1 MKTTQLSKFS
11 YFCPSNYVIVLTIM
25 QKFKDLIHEE
35 LSGWKPFDIIWLVT
49 VCTIITTV
57 TLLTSNTEAFGQS
70 HPTLSDGA
78 VKACVVCSIIA
89 AIIGVINVVLGGKG
103 KLSNYFFG
111 VVSACLMIYINLT
124 VKNYGIMLVSV
135 YNLVMQFVGFRSWS
149 KNMNSTTHEV
159 KKIHMKPNER
169 LIYAGLLVVATVIL
183 GFIMQK
189 VGDSH
194 PFIDAFITSAQVLA
208 MIMMVRMYA
217 EQWWLWIVINVA
229 SIYLF
234 LTSREVTLAL
244 ALMYMV
250 YFVNSIIMCVRW
262 EREARENDKLLETN
276 S

>member
-1 MKTTQLSKFS
+1 
-11 YFCPSNYVIVLTIM
+11 M

-35 LSGWKPFDIIWLVT
+35 LSGWKPFDIIWLLT
-49 VCTIITTV
+49 VCAIITTV
-57 TLLTSNTEAFGQS
+57 TLLTSNADAFGQS
-70 HPTLSDGA
+70 HPTLSAGA

-135 YNLVMQFVGFRSWS
+135 YNLVMQFVGFRAWS
-149 KNMNSTTHEV
+149 KNMNAATHEV
-159 KKIHMKPNER
+159 KKIHMMKKER
-169 LIYAGLLVVATVIL
+169 WIYAGILVVATAVL

-189 VGDSH
+189 VGDAH

-208 MIMMVRMYA
+208 MILMVRMFA
-217 EQWWLWIVINVA
+217 EQWWLWIVINIA

-234 LTSREVTLAL
+234 LASREVTLAL

-262 EREARENDKLLETN
+262 EREARENDKAAESL

>member
-1 MKTTQLSKFS
+1 
-11 YFCPSNYVIVLTIM
+11 M
-25 QKFKDLIHEE
+25 QKIKDLIHEE

-49 VCTIITTV
+49 VCAVITTV

-70 HPTLSDGA
+70 HPTLSAGA

-135 YNLVMQFVGFRSWS
+135 YNLVMQFVGFRAWS
-149 KNMNSTTHEV
+149 KNMNKDTHEV
-159 KKIHMKPNER
+159 KKIHMKKSQR
-169 LIYAGLLVVATVIL
+169 WMYAGILAVATVVL
-183 GFIMQK
+183 GFIMRQ

-194 PFIDAFITSAQVLA
+194 PFIDAFITSAQVIA
-208 MIMMVRMYA
+208 MILMVSMFA
-217 EQWWLWIVINVA
+217 EQWWLWIVINIA

-244 ALMYMV
+244 ALMYVV
-250 YFVNSIIMCVRW
+250 YFVNSIIMCIKW
-262 EREARENDKLLETN
+262 EKEARENDKALQEMAN
-276 S
+276 QQ

>member
-1 MKTTQLSKFS
+1 
-11 YFCPSNYVIVLTIM
+11 M

-35 LSGWKPFDIIWLVT
+35 LAGWKPFDIIWLLT
-49 VCTIITTV
+49 VCVIITTV
-57 TLLTSNTEAFGQS
+57 TLLTSNADAFGQS
-70 HPTLSDGA
+70 HPSLSVGA

-111 VVSACLMIYINLT
+111 VISACLMIYINLT

-135 YNLVMQFVGFRSWS
+135 YNLIMQFVGFHSWS
-149 KNMNSTTHEV
+149 KNMNSNTHEV
-159 KKIHMKPNER
+159 KKIHMKRNER
-169 LIYAGLLVVATVIL
+169 WIYSGILAVATVVL

-189 VGDSH
+189 VGDTH
-194 PFIDAFITSAQVLA
+194 PFIDAFITSAQVIA
-208 MIMMVRMYA
+208 MILMVRMFA
-217 EQWWLWIVINVA
+217 EQWWLWIIINIA

-250 YFVNSIIMCVRW
+250 YFVNSIIMCIRW
-262 EREARENDKLLETN
+262 EREARENDRGY
-276 S
+276 

>member
-1 MKTTQLSKFS
+1 
-11 YFCPSNYVIVLTIM
+11 M
-25 QKFKDLIHEE
+25 QKFNELIQEE
-35 LSGWKPFDIIWLVT
+35 LKGWKPFDIIWLVT
-49 VCTIITTV
+49 VCAIITTV

-70 HPTLSDGA
+70 HPALSAGA

-111 VVSACLMIYINLT
+111 VISACLMIYINLT

-135 YNLVMQFVGFRSWS
+135 YNLVMQFVGFRAWS
-149 KNMNSTTHEV
+149 KNMNKATHEV
-159 KKIHMKPNER
+159 KKIHMKKNMR
-169 LIYAGLLVVATVIL
+169 LVYAAILAAATVAL
-183 GFIMQK
+183 GFVMRY
-189 VGDSH
+189 VGDAH
-194 PFIDAFITSAQVLA
+194 PFIDAFITSAQVIA
-208 MIMMVRMYA
+208 MILMVSMFA
-217 EQWWLWIVINVA
+217 EQWWLWIVINIA

-262 EREARENDKLLETN
+262 EREARENDQLISREA
-276 S
+276 

>member
-1 MKTTQLSKFS
+1 
-11 YFCPSNYVIVLTIM
+11 M
-25 QKFKDLIHEE
+25 QKFKELIKEE

-49 VCTIITTV
+49 VCAIITTV

-70 HPTLSDGA
+70 HPTLSPAA

-111 VVSACLMIYINLT
+111 VISACLMIYINLT

-149 KNMNSTTHEV
+149 KNMNATTHEV
-159 KKIHMKPNER
+159 KKIHMPKSKR
-169 LIYAGLLVVATVIL
+169 LVYAAILAVATVVL
-183 GFIMQK
+183 GFIMKQ
-189 VGDSH
+189 VGDAH

-208 MIMMVRMYA
+208 MILMVSMFA
-217 EQWWLWIVINVA
+217 EQWWLWIVINIA

-250 YFVNSIIMCVRW
+250 YFVNSIIMCVKW
-262 EREARENDKLLETN
+262 EREARENDKIIETQK
-276 S
+276 